1 MKEIKSRILE
11 LRRLIN
17 KHNHNYYDLDTNIIS
32 DFEYD
37 KLLEELI
44 NLENKWLSSINFLED
59 VSSNMQSLSE

>member
-32 DFEYD
+32 DLEYD
-37 KLLEELI
+37 KLLENFTKSDESDLNMI
-44 NLENKWLSSINFLED
+44 NYLKS
-59 VSSNMQSLSE
+59 